1 MSDDD
6 DLLDYWTHAIEGAD
20 ADRIEEHLFS
30 CGDCC
35 PSRDHGF
42 ARAASRRSSGADM
55 CPASSRVRC
64 STAFSATACRCGS
77 MRYRRT
83 SGYPCAAFP
92 GDDLMV
98 LSLRADFAGAKRVTL
113 SVKGPDDADIGSV
126 SGVPVA
132 PTDVE
137 LLWATPGDSVRRP
150 PSTRVRLTITSDAPG
165 APVVTVI
172 ELDHTALTASE

>member
-1 MSDDD
+1 
-6 DLLDYWTHAIEGAD
+6 
-20 ADRIEEHLFS
+20 
-30 CGDCC
+30 
-35 PSRDHGF
+35 
-42 ARAASRRSSGADM
+42 
-55 CPASSRVRC
+55 
-64 STAFSATACRCGS
+64 

-98 LSLRADFAGAKRVTL
+98 LSLRADFAGAKTVTL

-150 PSTRVRLTITSDAPG
+150 STRVRLTITSDAPG
-165 APVVTVI
+165 APVVQQM